1 MTEEGHEDQFPPRR
15 LSACCGFGQ
24 ETFAGG
30 AGNGQDAP
38 ISAVRRGII
47 ELPSSTPKVPFIIA
61 PADGGALVKRT
72 FAADFSIC

>member
-38 ISAVRRGII
+38 IPAVGRAAMEPARFERSWRLPEGREI
-47 ELPSSTPKVPFIIA
+47 ELL
-61 PADGGALVKRT
+61 DGLERT
-72 FAADFSIC
+72 IMSRD

>member
-38 ISAVRRGII
+38 IPAIRRGSEIGQVD
-47 ELPSSTPKVPFIIA
+47 PQQAF
-61 PADGGALVKRT
+61 ALTYRS
-72 FAADFSIC
+72 DSPR